1 MQKRTKNK
9 RNNSSFFH
17 ATTDSFFA
25 PMGDVERANK
35 VEYENIYHKERGKTS
50 FAKQLYFSQSDSR
63 KDLIKK
69 IKRIQTS
76 SEKTTQRQ
84 SVFEPPQRV
93 FLYNDKELEAIALE
107 SAKLR
112 IQNKDNMEKKDIIK
126 RKLMN
131 LILGI
136 TESDLIEV
144 ARKV

>member
-35 VEYENIYHKERGKTS
+35 VEYENIYHKERCKTS
-50 FAKQLYFSQSDSR
+50 FAKQLYISQSDSR

-112 IQNKDNMEKKDIIK
+112 IQNKDNMGKKDIIK